1 MSFLTTYILT
11 WRLAVA
17 LPIAL
22 LAYFPLRTAFRKLR
36 IGDMDLLDNGAVEQS
51 FWASFW
57 VGIAAII
64 YSYVAVLILVVWM
77 CLMRRHLMTARA
89 WMASFLAIAICSF
102 WYYVLYYLVPMIN
115 L

>member
-22 LAYFPLRTAFRKLR
+22 LAYFPIRSAFRKLR

-51 FWASFW
+51 FWASLW

-64 YSYVAVLILVVWM
+64 YSYVAVLIIGVWL
-77 CLMRRHLMTARA
+77 CLMKRHLMTVRA
-89 WMASFLAIAICSF
+89 WMASFLAFVLCAF
-102 WYYVLYYLVPMIN
+102 WYYLLYHLAPMIN